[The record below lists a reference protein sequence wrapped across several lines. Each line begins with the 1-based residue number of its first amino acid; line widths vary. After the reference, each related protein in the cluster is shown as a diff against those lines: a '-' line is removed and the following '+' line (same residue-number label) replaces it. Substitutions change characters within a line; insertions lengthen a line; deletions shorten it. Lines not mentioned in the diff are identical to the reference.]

1 MRMVRWPRTRPRGA
15 RAICNLRVGEV
26 QKERFFA
33 PPKNAKHEYKRAHRN
48 FVPCP
53 KVSRFFG
60 TIVHVKKKAKH
71 LSCSQITDCTSPPRS
86 GSRPADHSHAE
97 TAPGPPRQETFRNDR
112 FRRKT
117 PESQGLRG
125 SLPRG
130 PSQQLIAETAPGPPR
145 GAPKKG
151 AYKPAGKKIAACYG
165 QN

>member
-1 MRMVRWPRTRPRGA
+1 MD
-15 RAICNLRVGEV
+15 IYNLRVGEV

-125 SLPRG
+125 SLPTG
-130 PSQQLIAETAPGPPR
+130 PSQHEDGPLAGGPTSCNLQPR
-145 GAPKKG
+145 GQLGLTRPKKNDFLHLQ
-151 AYKPAGKKIAACYG
+151 KTPNTNI
-165 QN
+165 N